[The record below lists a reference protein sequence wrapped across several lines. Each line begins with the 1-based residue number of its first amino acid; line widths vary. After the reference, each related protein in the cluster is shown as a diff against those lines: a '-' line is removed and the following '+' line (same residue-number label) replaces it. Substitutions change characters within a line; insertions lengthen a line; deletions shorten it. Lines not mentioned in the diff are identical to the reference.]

1 MGRDK
6 NQTGQVAKQTPES
19 SRKDAF
25 SHVDVEILPPETAE
39 DFLLMALEKSGVAEI
54 VRILRDWCGS
64 KEIRR
69 ALNKLPHRDPVDRFT
84 HIRRHAVEIYAAN
97 HGITPANLMV
107 KLTGRKGR
115 ADAEGVER
123 GRLRE
128 ARKYL
133 EQDGLAL
140 SMACALAEAWEASRP
155 KDRDAEAH
163 IKKID
168 QACTALSP
176 VSISEF

>member
-1 MGRDK
+1 MSRGGQ
-6 NQTGQVAKQTPES
+6 QTSVGAGNKS
-19 SRKDAF
+19 SPDIR
-25 SHVDVEILPPETAE
+25 VEELPPETTE
-39 DFLLMALEKSGVAEI
+39 DFLLLAIQKSGVDEV
-54 VRILRDWCGS
+54 VRVLRDWCGS

-84 HIRRHAVEIYAAN
+84 HIRRHAVEIHAGN